1 MGGGLPRMPYADGIK
16 KHKTIKFGG
25 YMHTIS
31 ASEGD
36 VYDMTNMSSRAYP
49 SLMSREKRW
58 ILNKLDKPNGI
69 YSWDGLCYVDGT
81 GFYYGGER
89 KGTVEDSEKYF
100 ASLGVYIII
109 MPDKKYYNTYK
120 DEFGDIEEKY
130 SAAAGSITF
139 ANGTLYEEEA
149 EGNTLTTTGAVFDFN
164 VGDAV
169 TIEGCTSLPNN
180 NKTPI
185 IREISE
191 DKKTLRFYEYTF
203 DVGKEAAAITITRAM
218 PDMDFICV
226 NENRV
231 WGCKGDTVYASKL
244 GDIFNYNV
252 FDGTASDAYATN
264 VGSDGDFTGCI
275 SFLGYPV
282 FFKENHIYKVYG
294 TKPSDYQLLGAARGG
309 VKRGCGRSLT
319 IAGETLYYLSNMG
332 VMMYT
337 GALPRPISDPFG
349 EIKYKNAVAGSD
361 GLKYYVSMED
371 EDGVYHMFVFD
382 TQRAMW
388 HREDNTEVVGFA
400 NDSGLYC
407 LRSDGQIM
415 MLSGDVPEGATRETE
430 IEWSAEFAEF
440 YFDDPNQKGVS
451 KLQIRAE
458 ADAGATLT
466 VEIKY
471 NSGDW
476 KKVAEKTVDKIQSF
490 YLPIIPMR
498 CDHLTLRLSGKGDVR
513 IQSLVVEA
521 YSGSE
526 LY

>member
-1 MGGGLPRMPYADGIK
+1 MGGLPRMPYSDGIK

-25 YMHTIS
+25 YMHTMA

-49 SLMSREKRW
+49 SLCSRAERHNIKT
-58 ILNKLDKPNGI
+58 LSKPNGI
-69 YSWDGLCYVDGT
+69 HSWDGLCYADGT
-81 GFYYGGER
+81 GFYYGGEL

-100 ASLGVYIII
+100 ASLGVFIII

-120 DEFGDIEEKY
+120 DEFGDIELKY
-130 SAAAGSITF
+130 TAGAGTIKF
-139 ANGTLYEEEA
+139 ANGVLYDEEA
-149 EGNTLTTTGAVFDFN
+149 AANSLTTTGEPFEFN

-169 TIEGCTSLPNN
+169 TIEGCEKLPNN

-203 DVGKEAAAITITRAM
+203 DVGTETAAITITRAM
-218 PDMDFICV
+218 PDMDYICV

-294 TKPSDYQLLGAARGG
+294 TKPSDYQVLGAARGG
-309 VKRGCGRSLT
+309 VKRGCGRSLAV
-319 IAGETLYYLSNMG
+319 AGETLYYLGNSG

-337 GALPRPISDPFG
+337 GALPRPIKDPFG
-349 EIKYKNAVAGSD
+349 EEVYSDGVAGSD
-361 GLKYYVSMED
+361 GLKYYISMKDSGGE
-371 EDGVYHMFVFD
+371 YHLFVFD
-382 TQRAMW
+382 TQKAMW
-388 HREDNTEVVGFA
+388 HREDNTHAIGFA
-400 NDSGLYC
+400 NDGGLYC
-407 LRSDGQIM
+407 LRDNGRIQL
-415 MLSGDVPEGATRETE
+415 LSGDVPEGAQIEGAV
-430 IEWSAEFAEF
+430 EWSAEFAEF

-458 ADAGATLT
+458 AEAGATLK
-466 VEIKY
+466 VEIRY
-471 NSGDW
+471 NSEEW
-476 KKVAEKTVDKIQSF
+476 KQVAERTVDKIQSF
-490 YLPIIPMR
+490 YLPVIPAR
-498 CDHLTLRLSGKGDVR
+498 CDHLTLRLSGTGTVR
-513 IQSLVVEA
+513 IQSLVIEA